1 MVQRSNLIQIASDEW
16 VVMREFAQYPKAII
30 RGMRDASGE
39 ARFIL
44 CSWHPIRHKQ
54 HMMGLFDTKEAAEKA
69 VPWPSR
75 NPAVPPR
82 PDGGNQEAI
91 NAYRRRSGMD
101 GNGYPPGSPDRK
113 RADARRKAPTQPEGQ
128 MGA

>member
-1 MVQRSNLIQIASDEW
+1 MVERSNLIQIASDEW

-44 CSWHPIRHKQ
+44 LSWHPVRHKQ

-75 NPAVPPR
+75 NPPVPPR
-82 PDGGNQEAI
+82 PEDREAAE
-91 NAYRRRSGMD
+91 AYRRQSGND
-101 GNGYPPGSPDRK
+101 GNGYPPGSPDRA
-113 RADARRKAPTQPEGQ
+113 RADARRKAPTQPGGQ